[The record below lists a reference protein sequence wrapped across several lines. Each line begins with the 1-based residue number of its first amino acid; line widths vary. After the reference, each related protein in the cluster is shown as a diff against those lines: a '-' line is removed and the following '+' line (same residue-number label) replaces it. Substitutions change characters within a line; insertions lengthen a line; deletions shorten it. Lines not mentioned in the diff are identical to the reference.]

1 MSTHTQGKIKFF
13 RSKINVKKSGK
24 NCNFCGFSSEC
35 QHESKDTEKEQQA
48 LRWKGS
54 LFVKSLLNVGWAVEE
69 IFD

>member
-1 MSTHTQGKIKFF
+1 ML
-13 RSKINVKKSGK
+13 KKSGK

-54 LFVKSLLNVGWAVEE
+54 LFVKSLLNDGWAVEE
-69 IFD
+69 ILD